1 MIFHRLYLVQSAIE
15 GEKDLR
21 AMDIEFKLP
30 KPSYTVDTLT
40 YLQEKYP
47 SYKFSIVM
55 GSDSFSN
62 LPRWKNHEVILK
74 NYPIYVYKRVG
85 DEIKADTNGNAQ
97 PIILNAPL
105 LQISATYI
113 RENIK
118 KGKSIRYLVPEKV
131 KEEIE
136 RNGYYK

>member
-1 MIFHRLYLVQSAIE
+1 
-15 GEKDLR
+15 
-21 AMDIEFKLP
+21 MDIEFKLP

-47 SYKFSIVM
+47 SYKFSIIM

-62 LPRWKNHEVILK
+62 LARWKNHEVILR
-74 NYPIYVYKRVG
+74 NYPIYIYKRAG
-85 DEIKADTNGNAQ
+85 DEIRMDINANAQ